1 MFVKLLED
9 AFDGARVGNVPGRC
23 EGLTARLGDEADR
36 GFRALRHDVVD
47 RDPHAFA
54 CEQLGG
60 GLADALS
67 GSCHQGTL
75 ALPTLIV
82 TLLIESCDMHGFLPR
97 DSPAPIRRFIMQV

>member
-9 AFDGARVGNVPGRC
+9 AFDGARVGDVPGRC

-36 GFRALRHDVVD
+36 GFRAFRHDVVD

-67 GSCHQGTL
+67 GSCQ
-75 ALPTLIV
+75 
-82 TLLIESCDMHGFLPR
+82 PR
-97 DSPAPIRRFIMQV
+97 HAGPPNADRDAPHRVL